1 MPKYLKNKR
10 RRRHHGIGFKDTETI
25 EMKPSAKKKE
35 KVRTEKEKTS
45 FRILVGKRKA
55 NRIKKIILASAFIA
69 LALTLLIV
77 SLSSPT
83 GIGESITNFTSTF
96 SFGSQLPVE
105 LSSTETF
112 AVSAKNNYCYLLSD
126 TELSVYSNNGKKS
139 FSDTHGL
146 SSPVLC
152 ESDARCLIYDQNGT
166 GVRIYNAKKLILTKD
181 NKNKIYAC
189 DISRDGTFAVA
200 GKSENYA
207 SMVTVYDK
215 NGDMLYEWYSPQEI
229 ITAVAVSP
237 NGKSI
242 ALTTISIINGMY
254 NSKLYAFNYESANP
268 IFTKEYSGE
277 FIYGINSVSKKTFSV
292 FTENTC
298 DIISWK
304 DYSLENFTSD
314 YSINAVK
321 ANKKQT
327 VILSS
332 RENNDGNALFS
343 VYNKKKV
350 LITSFNFSGTVD
362 DFMIHGK
369 NIFVLS
375 GNTVYLVDSQGKVV
389 KTGECGFGV
398 VKIVPVSSS
407 SCLAISHNS
416 ITKISMQ

>member
-10 RRRHHGIGFKDTETI
+10 RRRHRFTGFKNTETI
-25 EMKPSAKKKE
+25 EMKPFDKKKE
-35 KVRTEKEKTS
+35 KVHTEKEKSS

-55 NRIKKIILASAFIA
+55 NRIKKIIFASVIFS
-69 LALTLLIV
+69 LALTLFIV
-77 SLSSPT
+77 SLASPT
-83 GIGESITNFTSTF
+83 GLSEAITNFTATF
-96 SFGSQLPVE
+96 SFGSKLPAQLT
-105 LSSTETF
+105 STETF
-112 AVSAKNNYCYLLSD
+112 AVSAKNNYFYLLTD

-181 NKNKIYAC
+181 NKNEIYAC
-189 DISRDGTFAVA
+189 DISRNGTFAVA
-200 GKSENYA
+200 GKSDNFA
-207 SMVTVYDK
+207 SMVSVYDK
-215 NGDMLYEWYSPQEI
+215 KGEMLYEWYSPKEI
-229 ITAVAVSP
+229 ITTVAVSP
-237 NGKSI
+237 NGKNI
-242 ALTTISIINGMY
+242 ALTTISIVNGMY
-254 NSKLYAFNYESANP
+254 SSKLYAFNFESADP
-268 IFTKEYSGE
+268 VFTKEYLGE
-277 FIYGINSVSKKTFSV
+277 FIYGINSNSKKTFCV
-292 FTENTC
+292 YGENSC

-304 DYSLENFTSD
+304 DYSLETFTSD

-321 ANKKQT
+321 SDKKQT
-327 VILSS
+327 IIMSS
-332 RENNDGNALFS
+332 RENNDGNALFN

-350 LITSFNFSGTVD
+350 LINSFNFSGIVD
-362 DFMIHGK
+362 DFMIHG
-369 NIFVLS
+369 NNVFVLS
-375 GNTVYLVDSQGKVV
+375 GNTVYLVDSNGKVV